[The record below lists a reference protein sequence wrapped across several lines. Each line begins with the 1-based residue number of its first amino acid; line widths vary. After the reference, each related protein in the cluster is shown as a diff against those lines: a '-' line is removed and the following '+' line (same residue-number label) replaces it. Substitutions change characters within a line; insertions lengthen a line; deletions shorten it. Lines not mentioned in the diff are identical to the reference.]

1 MDREEI
7 QRIAAAEVSAAR
19 RHQRENVTGE
29 RTKRWD
35 RYYGRPLG
43 NERDGQSKWMSRDV
57 MDTIEWMLPYLVKTF
72 TAGDPK
78 IRLRIKGKPDW
89 VGRALEQQIFE
100 DLDSDPEQSLFL
112 LFYQWI
118 KDALV
123 SGGAAVKPSWARDF
137 ETVRVKFGTVGP
149 EQAAQL
155 QADPDVGIES
165 AARAFDPVTGR
176 ELLTGVVAR
185 VRKVIRDD
193 LRADPIPHWELL
205 FSPRAKTVN
214 DEHGKGHATEV
225 SLDYLKRINR
235 AMSTEG
241 RPFFTGLDALE
252 KSEAP
257 QGSSPF
263 VPPAGGEDD
272 EKESYLGRNE
282 AADGTEIDERGP
294 RSRHKLVEWY
304 TRIDVD
310 DDGYLEDVVCWI
322 VDDRTLI
329 RWEKNRDG
337 IIPISVISPIL
348 DCYKF
353 LGISYAELVIE
364 VQNLKTMILRRILDN
379 YAYSNN
385 GRWLVRPGVGVDVA
399 TLLQNKPGD
408 VVFGD
413 PDAVKDLAPKAFHPG
428 ILSLVEYADTV
439 RENRTGVTRYN
450 QGMDAQSLNKTA
462 TGIATIQSAAH
473 QRLEMVARVMA
484 ETGIRDFWRKCARL
498 YQLYRS
504 KPFEARLDGQ
514 AVTVTPD
521 MIQGEVVCRVDFGTQ
536 AQIGV
541 AESQQIE
548 RMFAFLAQV
557 NRDFPGILQPETVY
571 KLVSRYVSSYGHKDA
586 TELIGSL
593 QDYIDTV
600 QRQIEAAQRQ
610 ADKERQAWA
619 AEKEIEMSRIEGEQ
633 RLGALEQETKRDIA
647 EIHASTKLLT
657 ALGKEA
663 GIGNGGQGPQGPE
676 NHAAGPRGPR
686 PSGAPAF

>member
-1 MDREEI
+1 MEREEI
-7 QRIAAAEVSAAR
+7 QRIVTAEVSAAR
-19 RHQRENVTGE
+19 RFQEENVSSD

-43 NERDGQSKWMSRDV
+43 NERKGQSRWMSRDV
-57 MDTIEWMLPYLVKTF
+57 MDTIEWMLPYLVRTF

-78 IRLRIKGKPDW
+78 IRLRIKGQPDW

-100 DLDSDPEQSLFL
+100 DLDSDEEQSLFL

-123 SGGAAVKPSWARDF
+123 SNTAAVKVAWARDF
-137 ETVRVKFGTVGP
+137 ETVRAKFGTIGP
-149 EQAAQL
+149 EQAAEL

-165 AARAFDPVTGR
+165 ASETVDFMTGQV
-176 ELLTGVVAR
+176 LLTDVVAR

-193 LRADPIPHWELL
+193 LRADNIPHWELL
-205 FSPRAKTVN
+205 FSPKAKTVN

-235 AMSTEG
+235 AMSAEG

-257 QGSSPF
+257 QGSGPF
-263 VPPAGGEDD
+263 VPAATGEES
-272 EKESYLGRNE
+272 EKDSYLGR
-282 AADGTEIDERGP
+282 TETATAEVDERGA

-337 IIPISVISPIL
+337 IIPMSVISPIL

-364 VQNLKTMILRRILDN
+364 VQNLKTMIIRRILDN

-462 TGIATIQSAAH
+462 TGIAAIQSAAH

-484 ETGIRDFWRKCARL
+484 ETGVRDFWRKCARL
-498 YQLYRS
+498 YQLYMSR
-504 KPFEARLDGQ
+504 PFEARLDGRT
-514 AVTVTPD
+514 VTVTPD
-521 MIQGEVVCRVDFGTQ
+521 MIQGDIVCRVDFGTQ
-536 AQIGV
+536 AQIGI

-557 NRDFPGILQPETVY
+557 NREFPGILQPETVY
-571 KLVSRYVSSYGHKDA
+571 KLVSRYVASFGHKDA

-593 QDYIDTV
+593 QDYIEEV
-600 QRQIEAAQRQ
+600 RAAVEASKQ
-610 ADKERQAWA
+610 AGDEQQQAWA

-633 RLGALEQETKRDIA
+633 RLGALEQQTKRDIA

-657 ALGKEA
+657 ALGKTE
-663 GIGNGGQGPQGPE
+663 GIPHDERQPPQV
-676 NHAAGPRGPR
+676 R
-686 PSGAPAF
+686 